1 MGSPVLR
8 GRPWYREP
16 WPWLLMAAPV
26 ASIAM
31 GIVLWTLAVSTDDG
45 MVAGDDYDKRGLAI
59 NEKLKHV
66 PANAEP
72 RLGATVRVA
81 GNGEVRA
88 RVEGMTNP
96 ATDATPTIRLKLAQ
110 PTRSPPDLII
120 VLTRDASGDYVGTL
134 DEQTAG
140 QWTVTLGSDTWRLPT
155 TTVLGRLTEIQFGV
169 VAEHS

>member
-1 MGSPVLR
+1 MRLPPTPL
-8 GRPWYREP
+8 RPWYREP

-31 GIVLWTLAVSTDDG
+31 GLVVWTLAVSTDDG
-45 MVAGDDYDKRGLAI
+45 LLADDYDKRGLAI

-66 PANAEP
+66 PANAEG

-81 GNGEVRA
+81 RSGEVRA
-88 RVEGMTNP
+88 RVTGMTDP
-96 ATDATPTIRLKLAQ
+96 ATESTPTIRLKLAQ
-110 PTRSPPDLII
+110 PTRSAPDLII

-140 QWTVTLGSDTWRLPT
+140 QWTVTLESDTWRLPT

-169 VAEHS
+169 VAERS